1 MHTRLVQLK
10 TSLVLFLQFCRLHD
24 FVIIHQPEL
33 VMISASHVFL
43 LLCAVLTPAAPT
55 YQFSVPADVLFTSTG
70 GRIRGVRDRVGKD
83 FVLGG
88 LIPIHAAAEGGGT
101 CGEVRLERGLERMEA
116 MLFAIDKINSD
127 ASLLPGLTLGYD
139 IRDTCSSENIGL
151 DETVDLIITSSQLD
165 ILSCPAA
172 ISTGVNGTG
181 SEAMDAPTTGIVGAA
196 ASQVSIPV
204 ASLARLF
211 TMPQISYASSSAV
224 LSNRDRYEY
233 FYRTIPPDNLQ
244 ARAMIDV
251 MLHFGW
257 GYASTIYS
265 LNPYGEPG
273 ITELQALAAEK
284 GICIDLDVGISDDF
298 TPQDFDALAQQ
309 LVMESQA
316 EVVVLFTSQDNAM
329 KLLSSVANTGTTR
342 RFVWFASDAWARS
355 ISVVHMFNTT
365 TAGLYGFAPL
375 TQHLDAF
382 EEYFSLLTVDSNARN
397 PWFQEF
403 FKAISNCTLNETEE
417 GKDLC
422 SRTSSV
428 TEIPRYQQG
437 NFIPLM
443 IDAVYSYAHAL
454 QDFLDEN
461 CQQPLTWFPN
471 NRTCYN
477 QTRPL
482 TGEVLLE
489 YIQRVDFKSKTG
501 NRVVF
506 DREGNIEGRYEILN
520 YQASDSSGRREY
532 SFQRVAIWDSSVS
545 SEQQALILDPMAT
558 FQFGVRNLTDDILDT
573 PPESQCS
580 KCKVGQFR
588 RIVQSACCGLCE
600 PCLGPEFSNNS
611 AATSCHLCEGETW
624 GNDPLVG
631 SVRCVPIPESFLEVT
646 HPYSIIIMIVA
657 IIGLGGVVLVVV
669 VFGFFWT
676 TPVIKSS
683 GREQMLLLLIGIT
696 ISFVSAFFFVAPPTP
711 VVCGFQRWL
720 LWTGFA
726 IMFGA
731 LLVKTVRVARI
742 FLRKNI
748 TTRPKF
754 TEPVYQLL
762 FTAIL
767 ILLQWMIL
775 AVSFAIRNPDV
786 NRDIRRDTDQP
797 NEFPEVIVTCTVD
810 HIAVLVVAA
819 LYQSLLI
826 LVCTILGALSFS
838 YPQNFNEA
846 KHITFCSL
854 TILVIWIAGIITYIA
869 TRDTQEFQNIAV
881 SLAVVM
887 TGYTVLS
894 ALFGPKVTLVLFKPK
909 KNVAQS
915 SRKVIGDI
923 NSTSCSA
930 KLGSSSNNLG
940 AIQSL
945 VNSLTPSHSAKPSQG
960 E

>member
-1 MHTRLVQLK
+1 M
-10 TSLVLFLQFCRLHD
+10 
-24 FVIIHQPEL
+24 
-33 VMISASHVFL
+33 
-43 LLCAVLTPAAPT
+43 
-55 YQFSVPADVLFTSTG
+55 
-70 GRIRGVRDRVGKD
+70 RDRVGKD

-88 LIPIHAAAEGGGT
+88 LFPIHAATEGGGA

-116 MLFAIDKINSD
+116 MLFAIDKINNDS
-127 ASLLPGLTLGYD
+127 SLLPGLTLGYD

-151 DETVDLIITSSQLD
+151 DETVDLVITSSQLD

-172 ISTGVNGTG
+172 ITTGVNGTDD
-181 SEAMDAPTTGIVGAA
+181 EAMDAPTFGIVGAA

-204 ASLARLF
+204 ASLVRLF
-211 TMPQISYASSSAV
+211 ATPQISYASSSAV

-244 ARAMIDV
+244 ARAMVDV
-251 MLHFGW
+251 MLQFGW

-273 ITELQALAAEK
+273 ITELQALAAER
-284 GICIDLDVGISDDF
+284 GICIDLDVGIGDDF
-298 TPQDFDALAQQ
+298 TPQDYDALAQR
-309 LVMESQA
+309 LVVESQA

-355 ISVVHMFNTT
+355 LSVVHMFNTT

-375 TQHLDAF
+375 TQHLGAF
-382 EEYFSLLTVDSNARN
+382 EEYFSHLTVDSNARN

-403 FKAISNCTLNETEE
+403 YKAISNCTLNETEE
-417 GKDLC
+417 ARDLC

-428 TEIPRYQQG
+428 TELPRYQQG
-437 NFIPLM
+437 NFIPLVV
-443 IDAVYSYAHAL
+443 DAVYSYAHAL

-461 CQQPLTWFPN
+461 CQRPFLWFPN

-477 QTRPL
+477 QSRAL

-489 YIQRVDFKSKTG
+489 YIQGVDFQSVTG

-506 DREGNIEGRYEILN
+506 DEEGNIEGRYEILN
-520 YQASDSSGRREY
+520 YQASDSNGKREY
-532 SFQRVAIWDSSVS
+532 GFKRVATWDGFNFLSGK
-545 SEQQALILDPMAT
+545 QALLLDTTVT
-558 FQFGVRNLTDDILDT
+558 FQFGVRNLSDDILYT
-573 PPESQCS
+573 PPESQCR
-580 KCKVGQFR
+580 KCEVGHFR
-588 RIVQSACCGLCE
+588 QIIQSACCGLCE

-611 AATSCHLCEGETW
+611 AATSCHLCEGKMW
-624 GNDPLVG
+624 GNNPLVG
-631 SVRCVPIPESFLEVT
+631 SERCVPIRESFLEVT

-657 IIGLGGVVLVVV
+657 IIGLGGVVLVIV
-669 VFGFFWT
+669 VFALFWT
-676 TPVIKSS
+676 TPVVKSS

-696 ISFVSAFFFVAPPTP
+696 VSFVSAFFFVAPPTP
-711 VVCGFQRWL
+711 TVCGFQRWL

-754 TEPVYQLL
+754 TEPAYQLL
-762 FTAIL
+762 FTSIL
-767 ILLQWMIL
+767 VLLQWAIL
-775 AVSFAIRNPDV
+775 AVAFAVRNPDV
-786 NRDIRRDTDQP
+786 KREIRRDADQP
-797 NEFPEVIVTCTVD
+797 NQFPEVIVTCTMD
-810 HIAVLVVAA
+810 HIAVLVLAVV
-819 LYQSLLI
+819 YQSILI

-846 KHITFCSL
+846 KHIAFCSL
-854 TILVIWIAGIITYIA
+854 TILVIWIAGVITYIA

-894 ALFGPKVTLVLFKPK
+894 ALFGPKVTLVLFRPK
-909 KNVAQS
+909 KNVARS
-915 SRKVIGDI
+915 SQRAMGDI
-923 NSTSCSA
+923 NTSLSA
-930 KLGSSSNNLG
+930 KLGSNASNLG

-945 VNSLTPSHSAKPSQG
+945 VNSLTPSHSVKPQG
-960 E
+960 KESMGICRTL